1 MWVGFVD
8 GVNGASA
15 VGMLP
20 HPRRAWALL
29 AVGDPVV
36 LDAPIEVPYPLG
48 YVVALRG
55 EATVTGNLLW
65 RVREDAGMTQDELAK
80 ASGTSRTALSAYEH
94 GRKSPRLD
102 TAERIVAAAGRRLT
116 VTDDPAFV
124 VRDLGRG
131 RTTLVPVTLP
141 RLAPEGAFAAV
152 ELPVH
157 LNWSQPG
164 RVFRLAD
171 RSDRARVYELVL
183 AEGAPEDVTTYIDG
197 TLLVDL
203 WNDLVLPRVVRD
215 AWAPLIDAVV
225 PVVA

>member
-1 MWVGFVD
+1 MT
-8 GVNGASA
+8 A
-15 VGMLP
+15 
-20 HPRRAWALL
+20 
-29 AVGDPVV
+29 
-36 LDAPIEVPYPLG
+36 
-48 YVVALRG
+48 
-55 EATVTGNLLW
+55 NLLW
-65 RVREDAGMTQDELAK
+65 KVREDAGMTQDELAK

-102 TAERIVAAAGRRLT
+102 TAERIVAAAGRRLALA
-116 VTDDPAFV
+116 DDATFV
-124 VRDLGRG
+124 VRDIGRG
-131 RTTLVPVTLP
+131 RTTTVPASLP
-141 RLAPEGAFAAV
+141 RLAPERAFATI

-183 AEGAPEDVTTYIDG
+183 TEGTSDDVITYIDG
-197 TLLVDL
+197 ALLVDL
-203 WNDLVLPRVVRD
+203 WNDMVLPRAVRG